1 MTYYIS
7 TSKTIYSP
15 INKKAEEIQ
24 NYVKD
29 YIYSIF
35 DKESLDNFID
45 DVREKSAELDK
56 DNKRSLPMVVLYESL
71 QLTVFQKD
79 HPDKVIFFMNFQKV
93 RKIIRYK
100 KEFDI
105 TI

>member
-29 YIYSIF
+29 YIYSIL
-35 DKESLDNFID
+35 DKESLDDFID
-45 DVREKSAELDK
+45 KVRERSAQLDK
-56 DNKRSLPMVVLYESL
+56 ENKRSLPMVVDFQSL
-71 QLTVFQKD
+71 QLTIFQKD
-79 HPDKVIFFMNFQKV
+79 HPDKVILFMYFQKV